1 MNRVEKRIDFLYALK
16 IRKLNDILQKYHL
29 TYDDYQV
36 IKVIHY
42 MDGVSIETV
51 VKESKLDPHIIRKI
65 SEELLQKGFIKIV
78 DNKIFLGEKAKSLY
92 PQIKKD
98 LKKEERRLG
107 EEISG
112 EDITNII
119 EVLDQ
124 LIDYYEK

>member
-1 MNRVEKRIDFLYALK
+1 
-16 IRKLNDILQKYHL
+16 
-29 TYDDYQV
+29 
-36 IKVIHY
+36 

-51 VKESKLDPHIIRKI
+51 VKESKLDPRIIRKI
-65 SEELLQKGFIKIV
+65 SEELLQKEFIKIV
-78 DNKIFLGEKAKSLY
+78 DNKIFLGEKAKNLY